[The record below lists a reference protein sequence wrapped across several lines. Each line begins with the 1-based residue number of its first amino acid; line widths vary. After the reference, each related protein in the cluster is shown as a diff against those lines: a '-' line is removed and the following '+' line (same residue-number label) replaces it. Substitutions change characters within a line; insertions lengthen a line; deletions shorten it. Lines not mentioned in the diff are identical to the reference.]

1 MTKSAA
7 NRSFRPRLSEA
18 RQILPLIRRHLSAAA
33 SQRPLATALDL
44 VPIVEDGLFGY
55 ELIPD
60 RETHTYPILGCN
72 AEGEPVLRKTSY
84 GVGAPD
90 AMQLV
95 AVNGRL
101 LSRGERAARY
111 TAQRREFLFPDWL
124 AAAEAAW
131 EQFLILFP
139 DLPRRTP
146 ILREN
151 MHRYFDKALSVAHSH
166 LLRWDPFIQF
176 FGLPDEAQMGFEL
189 TGAGGEHGELTF
201 QQPDNWTLRWS
212 APPEVINETWS
223 LAPDDP
229 DAAIGG
235 KGHGD
240 HDLPDRPAH
249 ARRGRDRRKTRGRRA
264 TDQHDP

>member
-1 MTKSAA
+1 MKSAA
-7 NRSFRPRLSEA
+7 NRSFCPRLSEA
-18 RQILPLIRRHLSAAA
+18 RQLLPLIRRHLSAAA
-33 SQRPLATALDL
+33 SRRPLATELEL

-72 AEGEPVLRKTSY
+72 AQGEPVLRKTSY

-90 AMQLV
+90 ALQLV

-101 LSRGERAARY
+101 LSRSERAARY
-111 TAQRREFLFPDWL
+111 TAQRREVLFPDWL

-131 EQFLILFP
+131 EQLLILFP

-146 ILREN
+146 ILREK

-176 FGLPDEAQMGFEL
+176 FGLPNEAEMGFKL
-189 TGAGGEHGELTF
+189 RGAGGEHGELRF
-201 QQPDNWTLRWS
+201 QQPDIWTLRWS
-212 APPEVINETWS
+212 APHEVVNETWS
-223 LAPDDP
+223 LTLDDQ
-229 DAAIGG
+229 DANHDKAD
-235 KGHGD
+235 GD
-240 HDLPDRPAH
+240 LDFPGRPLH
-249 ARRGRDRRKTRGRRA
+249 NRRRKDRRKTRGRRA
-264 TDQHDP
+264 TDQNDS

>member
-7 NRSFRPRLSEA
+7 QRSFRPRLSEA
-18 RQILPLIRRHLSAAA
+18 RQLLPLIRRHLSAAA
-33 SQRPLATALDL
+33 SRRPLATTLEL

-60 RETHTYPILGCN
+60 RETHTYPILGRN
-72 AEGEPVLRKTSY
+72 AEGEPVLRRTSY

-90 AMQLV
+90 ALQLV
-95 AVNGRL
+95 VVNGRL
-101 LSRGERAARY
+101 LSRSERAARY

-131 EQFLILFP
+131 EQLLILFP

-146 ILREN
+146 ILGEN
-151 MHRYFDKALSVAHSH
+151 IHRYFDKALSVAHSH

-189 TGAGGEHGELTF
+189 TGARGEHGELTF
-201 QQPDNWTLRWS
+201 QQPDIWTLRWN

-223 LAPDDP
+223 LPWDDL
-229 DAAIGG
+229 DEGRDQADGG
-235 KGHGD
+235 L
-240 HDLPDRPAH
+240 DLRPARTH
-249 ARRGRDRRKTRGRRA
+249 REKDRRKTRGRRA
-264 TDQHDP
+264 TDQDDS

>member
-1 MTKSAA
+1 M
-7 NRSFRPRLSEA
+7 
-18 RQILPLIRRHLSAAA
+18 
-33 SQRPLATALDL
+33 
-44 VPIVEDGLFGY
+44 FGY

-90 AMQLV
+90 ALQLV

-111 TAQRREFLFPDWL
+111 TAQKREFLFPDWL

-201 QQPDNWTLRWS
+201 QQPDIWTLRWS
-212 APPEVINETWS
+212 APPEVVNATWS
-223 LAPDDP
+223 LAPDDLVASHDKA
-229 DAAIGG
+229 DAELESR
-235 KGHGD
+235 D
-240 HDLPDRPAH
+240 TPAH
-249 ARRGRDRRKTRGRRA
+249 TRWGKDRRKTRGRRA
-264 TDQHDP
+264 TDWKDA